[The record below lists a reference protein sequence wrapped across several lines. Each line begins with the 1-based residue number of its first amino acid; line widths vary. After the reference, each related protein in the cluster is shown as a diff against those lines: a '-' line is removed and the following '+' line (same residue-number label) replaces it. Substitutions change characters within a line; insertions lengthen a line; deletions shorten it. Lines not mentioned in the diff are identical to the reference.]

1 MKKIFTKL
9 LFVFS
14 FLAFFCSSFTAI
26 AQIGGEH
33 VYEFLNLSPSARI
46 TALGGLQVATMDEDV
61 SLAAQNPSLYN
72 SEMNTHLSLNTV
84 AYVAGINH
92 GYLGFAK
99 DMDSLATFGVG
110 VQYIS
115 YGDFIGADPTGVVTG
130 SFSASEYAFNVGAA
144 KQFGKFSYGMNLKV
158 IFSNFE
164 IYNSTGLAL
173 DMGLTYFDEESMFS
187 AGLVVKNMGT
197 QLSTYAG
204 TKEDLPFDVQL
215 GISQRLKHLPF
226 RFGITAHHL
235 HQWDIRYDDPSLQNN
250 SIFDDGS
257 DDNKSYFADNLFRHL
272 IFSGELFLGKSLVV
286 RAAYNHQRKQE
297 LGVDAT
303 GGGTGFSYG
312 AGIHIK
318 RFQFSYGRSIYHI
331 AGGSH
336 HFSISTQLKK
346 G

>member
-1 MKKIFTKL
+1 MNKIITKFL
-9 LFVFS
+9 YIS
-14 FLAFFCSSFTAI
+14 FLLGFFCSPFTAK
-26 AQIGGEH
+26 AQIGGEN
-33 VYEFLNLSPSARI
+33 VYEFLDLSTSARV
-46 TALGGLQVATMDEDV
+46 TALGGLHIATRDDDI

-72 SEMNTHLSLNTV
+72 SEMNTQLSLNTV
-84 AYVAGINH
+84 AFVAGINH

-99 DMDSLATFGVG
+99 DIDSLATFGVG
-110 VQYIS
+110 IQYIS
-115 YGDFIGADPTGVVTG
+115 YGDLIGADETGLVTG
-130 SFSASEYAFNVGAA
+130 SFSAAEYAFNVGGA

-158 IFSNFE
+158 IFSNLE
-164 IYNSTGLAL
+164 SYSSTGLAL
-173 DMGLTYFDEESMFS
+173 DMGLSYYDEESMFN
-187 AGLVVKNMGT
+187 AALVVKNMGT
-197 QLSTYAG
+197 QLSNYLDTD
-204 TKEDLPFDVQL
+204 EDLPFDIQL

-235 HQWDIRYDDPSLQNN
+235 QKWDIRYDDPNLQTS

-257 DDNKSYFADNLFRHL
+257 DSNKSYFADNLFRHL

-297 LGVDAT
+297 LGVDIK
-303 GGGTGFSYG
+303 GGGVGFSYG

-318 RFQFSYGRSIYHI
+318 RFHVSYGRANYHL

-336 HFSISTQLKK
+336 HFSISTKLKK

>member
-1 MKKIFTKL
+1 MNKTATILSSFLIAL
-9 LFVFS
+9 LFCS
-14 FLAFFCSSFTAI
+14 SSFTAM

-46 TALGGLQVATMDEDV
+46 TALGGLQIAAMDDDV

-99 DMDSLATFGVG
+99 DMDSLATFGIG

-130 SFSASEYAFNVGAA
+130 SFSASEYAFNIGGA

-158 IFSNFE
+158 VFSNLE
-164 IYNSTGLAL
+164 MYSSTGLAL

-235 HQWDIRYDDPSLQNN
+235 HQWDIRYDDPNLQSN

-257 DDNKSYFADNLFRHL
+257 DDDKSYFADNLFRHL

-297 LGVDAT
+297 LGVDAR